1 MLSKAKAQQAHGRRR
16 SIERYGVGL
25 TKIAERE
32 IIEKI
37 QNGKATFLEKES
49 NRISLFGVKYAG
61 EETVVVYDKT
71 RGTIVTLMPR
81 ESTKWKDF

>member
-1 MLSKAKAQQAHGRRR
+1 MKSKAEAQRAHARRR

-25 TKIAERE
+25 TKAAERE

-37 QNGKATFLEKES
+37 QSGKATFLEKES
-49 NRISLFGVKYAG
+49 NRISIFGVRYAG

-71 RGTIVTLMPR
+71 RGTVVTLMRR
-81 ESTKWKDF
+81 EDTDF